1 MTHPRSGEKKLTMRI
16 KQSYL
21 ILAFVVVSLI
31 ASLYGV
37 SPQWFARTCLG
48 VGDLNV
54 NVAHILRA
62 VMGLYLGLGLFW
74 LFAAS
79 SAAHRNTAVLTTAIF
94 AAGLVCG
101 RIVSLVVDGIPSPLL
116 VFYTIIE
123 LALVPVAYWVYRL
136 PD

>member
-1 MTHPRSGEKKLTMRI
+1 MRI
-16 KQSYL
+16 KQAFL
-21 ILAFVVVSLI
+21 ILAFVMVSII
-31 ASLYGV
+31 ALLYGV
-37 SPQWFARTCLG
+37 SPQWFARKFLG
-48 VGDLNV
+48 VGDLNL

-79 SAAHRNTAVLTTAIF
+79 SASHRNTAVLTTVLF
-94 AAGLVCG
+94 AAGLVSG
-101 RIVSLVVDGIPSPLL
+101 RMVSLVADGIPSPLL

-136 PD
+136 PE